1 MHGVVNIDNPII
13 ALQERASSDS
23 LFRSVSFTLIFAS
36 RCFCS
41 LKGYCLY
48 IMARLGDP
56 CPLSKY

>member
-1 MHGVVNIDNPII
+1 MHGAVHVDNPII
-13 ALQERASSDS
+13 ALQERANSDS

-48 IMARLGDP
+48 TMAYLREP